1 MITYEQYVGK
11 WGESKDLTPERVLNI
26 QDNLLP
32 KAEGLWVYLTLN
44 GVNFPTNPATHS
56 QVSGQTYGGFRPQDC
71 PQGAPRSSHKEG
83 LAVDI
88 YDPLNQ
94 IDNYLLAHPELLE
107 EFGIYIE
114 HPNSTPKWSHWS
126 ARPPLSKRHIFHP

>member
-1 MITYEQYVGK
+1 MITYEQYVGE
-11 WGESKDLTPERVLNI
+11 WSTSPDLTPERIKNI
-26 QDNLLP
+26 KDNLLP
-32 KAEGLWVYLTLN
+32 KVEALFVHLVLA
-44 GVNFPTNPATHS
+44 GVDFKTNPATKS

-71 PQGAPRSSHKEG
+71 SQGAPKSSHKEG

-88 YDPLNQ
+88 YDTLNQ

-114 HPNSTPKWSHWS
+114 APNSTPHWSHWS
-126 ARPPLSKRHIFHP
+126 VRAPLSKRHIFNP

>member
-11 WGESKDLTPERVLNI
+11 WSKSPDLTPERVKNI
-26 QDNLLP
+26 KDNLLP
-32 KAEGLWVYLTLN
+32 KVEALFIHLVLA
-44 GVNFPTNPATHS
+44 GVDFKTNPTTVS

-71 PQGAPRSSHKEG
+71 PQGAPHSSHKEG

-114 HPNSTPKWSHWS
+114 HPNSTSHWSHWS
-126 ARPPLSKRHIFHP
+126 VRAPRSGRHIFNP